1 LLTIGV
7 QKAELSF
14 ETSES
19 LGVNTFFSCQRLRT
33 VEAGS
38 TRDRGGEVSD
48 EVLKSSEEFLERE
61 W

>member
-1 LLTIGV
+1 
-7 QKAELSF
+7 
-14 ETSES
+14 
-19 LGVNTFFSCQRLRT
+19 